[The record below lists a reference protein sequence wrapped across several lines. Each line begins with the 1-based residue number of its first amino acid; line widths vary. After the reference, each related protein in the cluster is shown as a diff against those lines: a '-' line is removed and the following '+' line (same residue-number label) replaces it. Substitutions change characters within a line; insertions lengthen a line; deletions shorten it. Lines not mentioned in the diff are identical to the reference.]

1 MLRRIPGVA
10 ARLRQPSLPALP
22 SRVIN
27 PDELDI
33 AICAGRG
40 GVLVRVGL
48 PSWHLA
54 YELTCLRRA
63 SSVRFNNYLTLVGL
77 TVLYY
82 DYCLTFFSEV
92 ELFWKSANVSTVSV
106 LFVIIRYYGLVGPI
120 PLIFEYFVD
129 LPEDVSCH
137 SSCRQLQTYHQ
148 AFAISC
154 QGIVAVM
161 LVVRTYALYDRS
173 RRILALLIVTHLG
186 GAIACLIT
194 VVTSHSPIHTVTPL
208 PFTYSGCNLSLTNEQ
223 IDLALAWSA
232 MLWFD
237 TTIFVLTLVQA
248 LRVRRYFP
256 GGLLEIMF
264 RDGTIYYGFLV
275 VSNVCN
281 IITFMVSSSSGSP
294 LKGMDTTLTNVLS
307 TTLTSRLILNIRDPS
322 LRHVQRTTTGWDDTT
337 AAPMTSA
344 GFTLTQI
351 EALSVDTQISEDR
364 REYF

>member
-1 MLRRIPGVA
+1 
-10 ARLRQPSLPALP
+10 
-22 SRVIN
+22 
-27 PDELDI
+27 
-33 AICAGRG
+33 
-40 GVLVRVGL
+40 
-48 PSWHLA
+48 
-54 YELTCLRRA
+54 
-63 SSVRFNNYLTLVGL
+63 SVRFNNYLTLVGL

-82 DYCLTFFSEV
+82 DYCLTLFSEV
-92 ELFWKSANVSTVSV
+92 EFFWKSASVSTVSV

-129 LPEDVSCH
+129 LPED
-137 SSCRQLQTYHQ
+137 
-148 AFAISC
+148 ISL
-154 QGIVAVM
+154 IPSFSVM

-194 VVTSHSPIHTVTPL
+194 VVTSRSPIHTVTPL

-223 IDLALAWSA
+223 YVMHYSYLALAWSA

-248 LRVRRYFP
+248 FRVRRYFP

-264 RDGTIYYGFLV
+264 RDGTIYYGILV

-281 IITFMVSSSSGSP
+281 IITFMVSSSDILFSGSP

-344 GFTLTQI
+344 GYTLTQI